1 MASTGSEAAGTRML
15 PRLSWSAVIAGAL
28 LALATHVVLGLLGAA
43 MGLAAGPADSEGL
56 GIGAAIWGLLTP
68 FVATLLGAWLA
79 VKLSGERDD
88 AGANVHGVVVWCIG
102 LLVGALFLAGT
113 LATGAMSAGTAA
125 SGNAGALQRLTGTTQ
140 RDVQSPQNQ
149 AEAERASEK
158 AAGGAAAAAGGGA
171 MAALC
176 GLLGAFAG
184 SALARR
190 RSSGKG
196 LGFRIALQRTDG
208 QRANGG
214 MAAATHTRVEDD
226 YRERE
231 RTYQPPPGRVET
243 TREVTRTEQQPPS
256 SDPFHH

>member
-1 MASTGSEAAGTRML
+1 MATVGSEAAGARML

-28 LALATHVVLGLLGAA
+28 LALASHVVLGLVGAA
-43 MGLAAGPADSEGL
+43 MGLAAAPADSEGL
-56 GIGAAIWGLLTP
+56 GAGAAIWALLTP

-79 VKLSGERDD
+79 VRMSGERDD
-88 AGANVHGVVVWCIG
+88 AGANVHGVIVWCIG
-102 LLVGALFLAGT
+102 LLAGALFLAGSM
-113 LATGAMSAGTAA
+113 AAGAMTAGTAA
-125 SGNAGALQRLTGTTQ
+125 SGNAGVVQRLTGTTQ
-140 RDVQSPQNQ
+140 QDVRAPQNQ
-149 AEAERASEK
+149 AEAQRASEQ

-208 QRANGG
+208 RQATS
-214 MAAATHTRVEDD
+214 AAAGRGRAEDD
-226 YRERE
+226 YRER
-231 RTYQPPPGRVET
+231 TYTPPPAGRVEGP
-243 TREVTRTEQQPPS
+243 RDVPRTEGQPPA